1 MGAGVLGE
9 GERLNGGRKVGGVR
23 GRGSEGVRGRKE
35 VCMPGRHCGRE
46 GRGARQGA
54 WGDVR
59 GSILADAVDP
69 ASRLVAHRVNSFT
82 HTRTELPPGGSPGL
96 IGALT

>member
-46 GRGARQGA
+46 GRGARQRFGGVGGRA
-54 WGDVR
+54 RLD
-59 GSILADAVDP
+59 
-69 ASRLVAHRVNSFT
+69 SR
-82 HTRTELPPGGSPGL
+82 
-96 IGALT
+96 